1 MIKKHFVALLLT
13 TVYKRENMYMRR
25 YLLLLACCMMLF
37 ITACNKKDDDTMQD
51 NPNEQIQ
58 QEEDDKPDTTPTAA
72 PTAAPTSVPDS
83 GEEADAEASNGN
95 LIPGGYFEQLNPKWG
110 TYKESGGA
118 GTISVNGSGQ
128 LEVMIENT
136 GKVGHAV
143 QVFCDGFELLKNA
156 VYEISFDISS
166 TVDRT
171 MEWRIQINGG
181 DYHPY
186 VSQEHVALSQEMKH
200 IKLTFT
206 MEEDS
211 DPAPR
216 FCFNLGYQE
225 ADGELAAHT
234 VTIDNVELFLKDASN
249 AEATT
254 DGDIGPAININQVG
268 YRTEDFK
275 SAIFRDSSADT
286 KFDVV
291 NVETG
296 EIVYTGDVAGSV
308 QTSSAGETVAY
319 GDFSNV
325 REPGTYKLVAANSGE
340 SYQFVIADD
349 VYDNISTDIVKMLYL
364 QRCGEE
370 LTSEHAGDFAH
381 AACHTQEAT
390 IYGTSEKKKVIG
402 GWHDA
407 GDYGRYVVPGAK
419 AVADILLAFEDYS
432 DVFNDEAGIP
442 ESGNG
447 IPDILDEARYELEW
461 MLTMQD
467 KKTGGVHHKVT
478 GLSFEGMVMPETVT
492 DDLYIMPISNCA
504 TGDFAAVMAMAAR
517 IYESYDYAFAKVCLA
532 SAKSALSYLESSTEE
547 GGYRNPDDV
556 STGEYPDTEDSDE
569 YFWALSE
576 LYKTTGSSDYEK
588 KIAGLDFASLGNGMG
603 WQGVNLYGCYAY
615 LTSEKQNDDIKK
627 KLTDIFGAQITSIK
641 NNIEGDGYFSSMGEV
656 YPWGSNM
663 TLANNGMALLMA
675 KRINIAA
682 DSYQMAKKQF
692 DYLLGANATSY
703 CFVTGYGTLSPQ
715 NPHHRPSQALKTTMP
730 GMLIGGA
737 NSNLEDPYAQNVLA
751 DKPAAKCYVDN
762 VQSFSC
768 NEITVYWNSPLI
780 YLLAGL
786 MAD

>member
-1 MIKKHFVALLLT
+1 MIV
-13 TVYKRENMYMRR
+13 REDDYMRR
-25 YLLLLACCMMLF
+25 FLILLLASCMMLF
-37 ITACNKKDDDTMQD
+37 LTACKMKNTDTMQESQK
-51 NPNEQIQ
+51 EQTKQ
-58 QEEDDKPDTTPTAA
+58 DEDAKPEATPTTA
-72 PTAAPTSVPDS
+72 PVLK
-83 GEEADAEASNGN
+83 EEIIHEEEMDGS
-95 LIPGGYFEQLNPKWG
+95 LIPGGYFDQLNPKWG
-110 TYKESGGA
+110 TYTESGGV
-118 GTISVNGSGQ
+118 GTIAVNESGQ

-136 GKVGHAV
+136 GRVGHAV
-143 QVFCDGFELLKNA
+143 QIYCDGFELLENA

-166 TVDRT
+166 TIDRT
-171 MEWRIQINGG
+171 MNWRIQLNGG

-186 VSQEHVALSQEMKH
+186 VSEEHVALSKGMKH
-200 IKLTFT
+200 FVFTFT
-206 MEEDS
+206 MKEAS

-216 FCFNLGYQE
+216 FCLNLGFQE

-234 VTIDNVELFLKDASN
+234 VTVDNVELLLKDVSN
-249 AEATT
+249 AEASTN
-254 DGDIGPAININQVG
+254 GDIGPAININQVG

-275 SAIFRDSSADT
+275 SAIFRDSNSDT

-296 EIVYTGDVAGSV
+296 KVVYTGEVAGSV
-308 QTSSAGETVAY
+308 QTPTAGETVAY

-325 REPGTYKLVAANSGE
+325 RETGTYKLVAANSGE
-340 SYQFVIADD
+340 SYEFVIADD
-349 VYDNISTDIVKMLYL
+349 VYNDIFTDIVKMLYL
-364 QRCGEE
+364 QRCGNE
-370 LTSEHAGDFAH
+370 LKPEYAGDFAH

-390 IYGTSEKKKVIG
+390 IYGTSEKKNVTG

-419 AVADILLAFEDYS
+419 AVADILLAYEDYS
-432 DVFNDEAGIP
+432 HVFNDESGIP
-442 ESGNG
+442 EIGNG
-447 IPDILDEARYELEW
+447 IPDLLDEARYELDW
-461 MLTMQD
+461 MLKMQD
-467 KKTGGVHHKVT
+467 KKSGGVYHKVT

-517 IYESYDYAFAKVCLA
+517 LYEPFDAAFAKECLA
-532 SAKSALSYLESSTEE
+532 SAKSALSYLEDNVGN

-556 STGEYPDTEDSDE
+556 TTGEYPDTEDADE

-576 LYKTTGSSDYEK
+576 LYKTTGSRAFEG
-588 KIAGLDFASLGNGMG
+588 KIAEIDFTSLGNGMG

-615 LTSEKQNDDIKK
+615 LTSELQNDDIKE
-627 KLTDIFGAQITSIK
+627 KLLVIFDAHITSIK
-641 NNIEGDGYFSSMGEV
+641 KNIEVDGYFSSVGEV

-675 KRINIAA
+675 KRLNKVA
-682 DSYQMAKKQF
+682 DDYQMAKKQF

-703 CFVTGYGTLSPQ
+703 CFVTGYGTLTPQ
-715 NPHHRPSQALKTTMP
+715 NTHHRPSQALKTTMF
-730 GMLIGGA
+730 GMLVGGA

-751 DKPAAKCYVDN
+751 KKPAAKCYVDN
-762 VQSFSC
+762 VQSYSC

-786 MAD
+786 KVD